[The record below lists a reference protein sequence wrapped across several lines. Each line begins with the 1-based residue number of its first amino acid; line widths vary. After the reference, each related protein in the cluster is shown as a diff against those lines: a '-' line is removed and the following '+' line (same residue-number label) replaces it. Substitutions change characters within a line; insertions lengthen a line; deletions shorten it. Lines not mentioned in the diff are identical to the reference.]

1 MTQAGLI
8 SRGFEMAGER
18 FDAEPGR
25 SRWAVFCIISLSVL
39 ITFPMGCSSGE
50 SAFNQLRERMVKE
63 QIIGRGISDSLVI
76 DAMKKVPR
84 HMFVPPGYRSSAY
97 IDSPLPIGS
106 NQTISQPYI
115 VALMTASMKLK
126 GGEKVLEVG
135 TGSGYQAAV
144 LACIADT
151 VYTIE
156 IIPELAYR
164 ASSILDSLGY
174 YNVQVIR
181 GDGYYGL
188 PQLAPFDAVM
198 VTAAAP
204 EVPEPLVNQ
213 LRIGGRL
220 VLPVGDFLQHLKV
233 YEKTE
238 EGLELIDSQSVRFVP
253 MTGRI
258 RK

>member
-1 MTQAGLI
+1 
-8 SRGFEMAGER
+8 MAGES
-18 FDAEPGR
+18 FNADPGKR
-25 SRWAVFCIISLSVL
+25 GWAVFCIISFSIL
-39 ITFPMGCSSGE
+39 ISFPMGCSSGE
-50 SAFNQLRERMVKE
+50 SAFDRLRERMVE
-63 QIIGRGISDSLVI
+63 QQIVSRGITDSLVI
-76 DAMKKVPR
+76 DAMKTVPR
-84 HMFVPPGYRSSAY
+84 HMFVPSGYRSSAY

-106 NQTISQPYI
+106 KQTISQPYI
-115 VALMTASMKLK
+115 VALMTASMNLK

-174 YNVQVIR
+174 CNVQVIR

-188 PQLAPFDAVM
+188 SQFAPFDAVV
-198 VTAAAP
+198 VTAAVP
-204 EVPEPLVNQ
+204 EVPEPLVEQ
-213 LRIGGRL
+213 LKIGGRL

-233 YEKTE
+233 YVKSEG
-238 EGLELIDSQSVRFVP
+238 GLELLDSQSVRFVP

-258 RK
+258 RE

>member
-1 MTQAGLI
+1 
-8 SRGFEMAGER
+8 MAGER
-18 FDAEPGR
+18 FYADLKRRG
-25 SRWAVFCIISLSVL
+25 WAVSCFISLFILISV
-39 ITFPMGCSSGE
+39 PMGCSSGE
-50 SAFNQLRERMVKE
+50 SAFSSLRERMVEE
-63 QIIGRGISDSLVI
+63 QIISRGITDSLVI
-76 DAMKKVPR
+76 GAMRRVPR
-84 HMFVPPGYRSSAY
+84 HMFVPPSYRSSAY

-144 LACIADT
+144 LASIADT

-164 ASSILDSLGY
+164 ASTVLDSLGY
-174 YNVQVIR
+174 DNVQVIR

-188 PQLAPFDAVM
+188 PQLAPFDAVI

-204 EVPEPLVNQ
+204 EVPEPLVKQ
-213 LRIGGRL
+213 LKIGGRL

-233 YEKTE
+233 YEKSE
-238 EGLELIDSQSVRFVP
+238 EGLQLLDSQSVRFVP

-258 RK
+258 RE